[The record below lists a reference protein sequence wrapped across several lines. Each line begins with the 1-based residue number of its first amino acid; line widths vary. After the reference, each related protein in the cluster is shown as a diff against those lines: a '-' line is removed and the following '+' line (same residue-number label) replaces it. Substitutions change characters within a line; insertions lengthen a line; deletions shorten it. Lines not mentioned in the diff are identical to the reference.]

1 MTGFCRYNNKPS
13 GSIRAGNSSAGEWS
27 WTINPSCV
35 TYNTFMLQTLPPS
48 FASHFWHTPW
58 APSCISIMYRNCLWF
73 TLFLFLFLWM
83 ITLQIAGMA
92 ILLYWTAVCKEQQ
105 NLTFWLKKLTALR
118 TFIQFVRCEGVKGRF
133 HMYKV
138 YLTLYFNMLG
148 TGKGCWILLY
158 SSILGMKKSSNR
170 SHVLNKFMTN
180 DSKCT
185 LPVSKI
191 GCKVSSWLPDS

>member
-1 MTGFCRYNNKPS
+1 MIGFCRYNNKPS

-35 TYNTFMLQTLPPS
+35 IYNTFMLQTLTLS
-48 FASHFWHTPW
+48 FARHFWHTPW

-73 TLFLFLFLWM
+73 ILFLFLFRWM

-92 ILLYWTAVCKEQQ
+92 ILLYW
-105 NLTFWLKKLTALR
+105 KKWTALR
-118 TFIQFVRCEGVKGRF
+118 TFIQFVRCEGFKGRF
-133 HMYKV
+133 HIIYKV

-158 SSILGMKKSSNR
+158 SSILGIKKSSNR

-185 LPVSKI
+185 LPVSKM
-191 GCKVSSWLPDS
+191 GCKVSTWLPDS